1 MSSGTLSVTGF
12 SETTSSFYLT
22 TWRHTSLGRP
32 KKKLKKSAQKLCN
45 MYIKLANLVLTV
57 YNSVVF
63 GVERQKLLHVGKQRA
78 KTRYII
84 HV

>member
-12 SETTSSFYLT
+12 SETSLSYYLT
-22 TWRHTSLGRP
+22 TWRHILRSP
-32 KKKLKKSAQKLCN
+32 EKKSDEKLCN
-45 MYIKLANLVLTV
+45 VDIKLANLVLTV

-63 GVERQKLLHVGKQRA
+63 GVVRQKLLHVGKQRA
-78 KTRYII
+78 KTQYII

>member
-1 MSSGTLSVTGF
+1 VLRVSPKRLYLS
-12 SETTSSFYLT
+12 TSL
-22 TWRHTSLGRP
+22 RGITSLGLP
-32 KKKLKKSAQKLCN
+32 KKNRAEKLCN
-45 MYIKLANLVLTV
+45 VYIKLANLALTV

>member
-1 MSSGTLSVTGF
+1 
-12 SETTSSFYLT
+12 
-22 TWRHTSLGRP
+22 
-32 KKKLKKSAQKLCN
+32 
-45 MYIKLANLVLTV
+45 MYIKPANLVLTV

-63 GVERQKLLHVGKQRA
+63 DVERQKLLHVGKQRA